1 MAQIKLN
8 LNFNDLKEILVKDDK
23 VIPEIANSIV
33 QEFTRRY
40 LKSIANEIIQP
51 IIDDFKEEINVQI
64 LHEFNQYLKKDNWTS
79 RITLSDRL
87 VIRIREEVREQIKN
101 ELFIT
106 ILDELKK
113 VDLSQEIQS
122 AVNIGIERLTKDE
135 IVKVRGIIAKEVAN
149 SVITQLQDKIKGDEI
164 KGDEVC

>member
-51 IIDDFKEEINVQI
+51 IIDNFKEEINGQI

-149 SVITQLQDKIKGDEI
+149 SVITQLQDKIKGDET
-164 KGDEVC
+164 C

>member
-51 IIDDFKEEINVQI
+51 IIDDFKEEINGQI

-113 VDLSQEIQS
+113 VDLSQEIWS

-149 SVITQLQDKIKGDEI
+149 SVITQLQDKIKGE
-164 KGDEVC
+164 

>member
-51 IIDDFKEEINVQI
+51 IIDDFKEEINGQI

-149 SVITQLQDKIKGDEI
+149 SVITQLQDKIKGDET
-164 KGDEVC
+164 C

>member
-51 IIDDFKEEINVQI
+51 IIDDFKEEINAQI
-64 LHEFNQYLKKDNWTS
+64 LHEFSQYLKKDNWTS

-149 SVITQLQDKIKGDEI
+149 SVITQLQDKIKGE
-164 KGDEVC
+164 

>member
-51 IIDDFKEEINVQI
+51 IIDNFKEEINGQI

-113 VDLSQEIQS
+113 VDLSQEIWS

-149 SVITQLQDKIKGDEI
+149 SVITQLQDKIKGE
-164 KGDEVC
+164 

>member
-1 MAQIKLN
+1 MTQINLK
-8 LNFNDLKEILVKDDK
+8 LNFNELKELLVDDNNK
-23 VIPEIANSIV
+23 VNLEIGTSIV

-51 IIDDFKEEINVQI
+51 IIDDFKEEINGQI

-87 VIRIREEVREQIKN
+87 VARIREEVREQIKN
-101 ELFIT
+101 ELFTT

-149 SVITQLQDKIKGDEI
+149 SVITQLQDKIKGE
-164 KGDEVC
+164 

>member
-51 IIDDFKEEINVQI
+51 IIDNFKEEINGQI

-149 SVITQLQDKIKGDEI
+149 SVITQLQDKIKGDKI
-164 KGDEVC
+164 KGE

>member
-51 IIDDFKEEINVQI
+51 IIDDFKEEINAQI
-64 LHEFNQYLKKDNWTS
+64 LHEFSQYLKKDNWTS

-106 ILDELKK
+106 ILDELNK

-149 SVITQLQDKIKGDEI
+149 SVITQLQDKIKGE
-164 KGDEVC
+164 

>member
-40 LKSIANEIIQP
+40 LKSVANEIIQP
-51 IIDDFKEEINVQI
+51 IIDSFKEEINGQI

-122 AVNIGIERLTKDE
+122 AVNIGIEKLTKDE

-149 SVITQLQDKIKGDEI
+149 SVITQLQDKIKGE
-164 KGDEVC
+164 